1 MEQEYKGNMNYP
13 FQDHIV
19 LNMEENIVN
28 FPSSN
33 LRKCQHIHVEID
45 SKALELICMKCT
57 AKVNP
62 VIWIKDTLKY
72 WSRQQTQITE
82 QKKQIKEDLDELK
95 KRARTKCQ
103 HCQKMTA
110 INLKNYKFSIIG

>member
-1 MEQEYKGNMNYP
+1 MEQEYKGNMKYP

-33 LRKCQHIHVEID
+33 LRKCQHIQVEID
-45 SKALELICMKCT
+45 SKALELICMKCK